1 MSFMATRG
9 LAVFLRPL
17 GEIFQAAKDSVLVGI
32 ITSVQN
38 WYSQDKSLGRK
49 KEKKEKRVES

>member
-1 MSFMATRG
+1 MATRG